1 MSKNVIA
8 NSAPSRRLF
17 LAAGSAAVVFAGLGA
32 AVAVESPDAALI
44 AKGNAAYAAFFE
56 SLALPDTHD
65 ADAQS
70 DDLYDLMRDNAEDL
84 CSMQARA
91 LEGVKAKA
99 RALMI
104 HLDMNRDCTDI
115 LPGADLHERLAWSLV
130 ADILAL

>member
-1 MSKNVIA
+1 MSNKTT
-8 NSAPSRRLF
+8 SASATGLPTRRLF
-17 LAAGSAAVVFAGLGA
+17 LAAGSAAAVFAGLGA

-99 RALMI
+99 RADDPSG
-104 HLDMNRDCTDI
+104 HEPR
-115 LPGADLHERLAWSLV
+115 LHGHPSVCRSA
-130 ADILAL
+130 